1 MSNFSFLENEF
12 ALLQAQSIKAEINV
26 LDEPEI
32 SAIYSR
38 KALEN
43 SIKFVYRV
51 DEDLDEKIIYDSSE
65 NLNSYLRNS
74 DFKDILPI
82 TLLDEL
88 HYIRKVGNVA
98 AHDSSKSISN
108 KDSLYANKCLYKFQR
123 WIVEVYSD
131 YKIEGDY
138 EVLKTASVPKE
149 ANLNKQEVIKQT
161 NEEQN
166 LLEKNEYLVKE
177 LKKLQD
183 ALDLKSPQEKQNKK
197 HTVIKIKGIDEKTT
211 RENLIDLELK
221 DVGFD
226 VDNFKKGKDLEYKLV
241 LENGSFGYADYVL
254 WNDDIP
260 IAVIEAKRT
269 SVNVTKGKHQ
279 AQVYA
284 NALKKK
290 FAVEVLIFITNG
302 HVIEYKNELYPF
314 RAIHSFFPKNEI
326 LRALNK
332 LEAVKRNK
340 PSTFKINDAIT
351 DRYYQHRAIKS
362 VLKNYEAK
370 QTRALLVMATGSGKT
385 RVAASITDILLKAS
399 WVRKVLFLADRKE
412 LVKQARKNFDD
423 YLSETN
429 VNLVEE
435 KDLQHRMHFGTYETV
450 HNLIRKNKY
459 NSGFFDLIIVD
470 EAHRSIYKKYTAIF
484 EYFDSLVLGLT
495 ATPTDEIHRNTYDFF
510 QTDFEEPTDS
520 YTLKQAIED
529 KYLVNFE
536 AYEIDLGIVS
546 RGIKYADL
554 SNDEKEE
561 FEDKFENEFD
571 EDIQDDE
578 KNIDSKEINKRIL
591 NKDTN
596 EKVLEHLFEY
606 GLKIQDGNKIGKTI
620 IFAKNQIHAEFIK
633 EVFDAKYPKISETAQ
648 IIHSEIS
655 HVDSLM
661 DDFKNPSRDP
671 QIAISVDMLDTG
683 IDVPEI
689 LNLVFFK
696 TIKSKTKF
704 WQMIGRG
711 TRLCPNVF
719 EEGKDKNSF
728 KIFDFCQNF
737 TYFGV
742 NSKGVKTS
750 NTKSLKQRLFL
761 KRAKLLMGLE
771 KGDLKDNI
779 QEIVKQQVLC
789 INIDEYYVKKHKS
802 LLKELQENSFEYI
815 SEDLLNDMST
825 ISQYIEDPNDF
836 EVQRF
841 EMLILNTQEN
851 IINNKKNDKNISE
864 LKEKAKILKTRNI
877 KDVNNKKYFI
887 DLLLKENFDFKNIDE
902 IEKIKINISH
912 LANLALKKKEKIVET
927 TFEDTVLDVRE
938 IDTKEHISNAS
949 IQTEAQKV
957 IEKYLENLS
966 ILKELEDTSLI
977 TQGDINHIKNFI
989 FDLQKNL
996 DDKIN
1001 ENNDFQ
1007 KLIKEIINSSS
1018 KEFANSILDNFI
1030 TQNTYS
1036 SKQIEVMNKVKNIV
1050 FGKQY
1055 LNIKESVKSVN
1066 DYLNNDNHSISNIYD
1081 SLDENEQD
1089 EVISVIKLIEKIDKK
1104 DFRSNNSEYRLK
1116 KNDDNLLVAEEKSE
1130 YN

>member
-12 ALLQAQSIKAEINV
+12 AVLQAQSIKAEGNV
-26 LDEPEI
+26 LDDPEI

-43 SIKFVYRV
+43 SIKFVYRI
-51 DEDLDEKIIYDSSE
+51 DEDLDEKIIFDPSE

-74 DFKDILPI
+74 DFKDILPPS
-82 TLLDEL
+82 LLDEL
-88 HYIRKVGNVA
+88 HYIRKVGNTA
-98 AHDSSKSISN
+98 THDSSQSISN
-108 KDSLYANKCLYKFQR
+108 KESLYANKCLYKFQR

-161 NEEQN
+161 QEDLK

-177 LKKLQD
+177 LKKLQA
-183 ALDLKSPQEKQNKK
+183 ALDLKTPEEKQKK
-197 HTVIKIKGIDEKTT
+197 KQTVIKIKDIDEKTT
-211 RENLIDLELK
+211 RKHLIDLELK
-221 DVGFD
+221 NVGFD
-226 VDNFKKGKDLEYKLV
+226 VDNFKNKKELEYKLI
-241 LENGSFGYADYVL
+241 LEDGSFGYADYVL

-269 SVNVTKGKHQ
+269 SVDVTKGKHQ

-284 NALKKK
+284 AALKKK
-290 FAVEVLIFITNG
+290 FAVEVLIFVTNG
-302 HVIEYKNELYPF
+302 HVLEYKNELYPF
-314 RAIHSFFPKNEI
+314 REIHSFFPKDEM

-332 LEAVKRNK
+332 LEAMKKNI
-340 PSTFKINDAIT
+340 PSTFKINDNIT
-351 DRYYQHRAIKS
+351 DRYYQKRAIKS

-370 QTRALLVMATGSGKT
+370 RTRALLVMATGSGKT
-385 RVAASITDILLKAS
+385 RVAASICDILLKAS
-399 WVRKVLFLADRKE
+399 WIRTILFLADRKE
-412 LVKQARKNFDD
+412 LVKQAKKNFDNF
-423 YLSETN
+423 LSETS
-429 VNLVEE
+429 VNLVEK

-450 HNLIRKNKY
+450 HNLIRKNEY

-510 QTDFEEPTDS
+510 QSDFEEPTDS
-520 YTLKQAIED
+520 YTLTQAIQD

-536 AYEIDLGIVS
+536 AFEIDLGIIS

-554 SNDEKEE
+554 SNDEKDE
-561 FEDKFENEFD
+561 FENKFENEFE
-571 EDIQDDE
+571 EDTKDDD
-578 KNIDSKEINKRIL
+578 KNIEAKEINKRIL

-596 EKVLEHLFEY
+596 EQVLEHLFKY
-606 GLKIQDGNKIGKTI
+606 GLFIQDGNKIGKTI

-633 EVFDAKYPKISETAQ
+633 EVFDSKYPGDSDLAQ

-655 HVDSLM
+655 HVDSLINN
-661 DDFKNPSRDP
+661 FKNPNKNP

-719 EEGKDKNSF
+719 DNGKDKNSF

-742 NSKGVKTS
+742 NSEGVKTS
-750 NTKSLKQRLFL
+750 NTKSLKERLFL
-761 KRAKLLMGLE
+761 KRVKLLMNLE
-771 KGDLKDNI
+771 EGELKNTI

-789 INIDEYYVKKHKS
+789 INIEEYYVKKHKP

-815 SEDLLNDMST
+815 SEDLLGDIST

-836 EVQRF
+836 QVQRF
-841 EMLILNTQEN
+841 EMLILNIQEN
-851 IINNKKNDKNISE
+851 ILNEKDNEQNIKD
-864 LKEKAKILKTRNI
+864 LKEKACILKTRDI
-877 KDVNNKKYFI
+877 KDVKDKKDFI
-887 DLLLKENFDFKNIDE
+887 DLILKENFDFKNINE
-902 IEKIKINISH
+902 IEKIRTNISH
-912 LANLALKKKEKIVET
+912 LANLALKKKGKIVKT
-927 TFEDTVLDVRE
+927 IFDDKILDMRD
-938 IDTKEHISNAS
+938 IDSSIHIKNAS
-949 IQTEAQKV
+949 IQTEAQK
-957 IEKYLENLS
+957 IIQEYLNNLHK
-966 ILKELEDTSLI
+966 LKELEKTPLI
-977 TQGDINHIKNFI
+977 TQGDIDNLKTFI
-989 FDLQKNL
+989 FNLQENI
-996 DDKIN
+996 DNKIN
-1001 ENNDFQ
+1001 ENYDFDN
-1007 KLIKEIINSSS
+1007 LIKEIINSSS
-1018 KEFANSILDNFI
+1018 KELANKILDNF
-1030 TQNTYS
+1030 TALNTYS
-1036 SKQIEVMNKVKNIV
+1036 TKQIEVMNRVKNIV

-1066 DYLNNDNHSISNIYD
+1066 AYLHDDNHSISSIYY
-1081 SLDENEQD
+1081 SLNENERD
-1089 EVISVIKLIEKIDKK
+1089 EVISVIKLIEKIDDKDFISNNYELKK
-1104 DFRSNNSEYRLK
+1104 D
-1116 KNDDNLLVAEEKSE
+1116 KNILVAEEKAE